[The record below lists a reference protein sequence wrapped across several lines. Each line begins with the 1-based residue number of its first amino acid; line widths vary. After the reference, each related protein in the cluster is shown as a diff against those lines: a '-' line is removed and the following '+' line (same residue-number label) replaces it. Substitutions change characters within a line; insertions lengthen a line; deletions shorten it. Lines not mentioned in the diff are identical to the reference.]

1 MHPNRDSHPSA
12 ALSAGQVLTLPVQKL
27 LNFVLFQL
35 GWFACVLGA
44 AARRPLLGCGIAL
57 LIIGWHLWRA
67 PHPARESSLLL
78 LAMLVGG
85 IWDSLLVWLGLLQY
99 PVGMLLPGTAPYWIV
114 VMWALFASTLNL
126 SLRWLKQYLLLSI
139 LLGAVAGPIAY
150 LAGARL
156 GALSFTQPVP
166 ALMILALGWAVVTP
180 LLLKLSSRFDGYAA
194 SARRY
199 A

>member
-1 MHPNRDSHPSA
+1 MNPNRESHSST
-12 ALSAGQVLTLPVQKL
+12 ALYAGQVLPLPGQSL
-27 LNFVLFQL
+27 LNFILFQL

-44 AARRPLLGCGIAL
+44 ATRQPLLGFGSAF

-67 PHPARESSLLL
+67 PHPAREGTLLL
-78 LAMLVGG
+78 LAMLIGA

-99 PVGMLLPGTAPYWIV
+99 PAGMLLPGTAPYWIV
-114 VMWALFASTLNL
+114 AMWALFASTLNL
-126 SLRWLKQYLLLSI
+126 SLRWLKRYRLLPI
-139 LLGAVAGPIAY
+139 LLGASAGPLAY
-150 LAGARL
+150 FAGSRL

-166 ALMILALGWAVVTP
+166 ALIVLALGWAVLTP
-180 LLLKLSSRFDGYAA
+180 MLLRLSIRFDGYAA